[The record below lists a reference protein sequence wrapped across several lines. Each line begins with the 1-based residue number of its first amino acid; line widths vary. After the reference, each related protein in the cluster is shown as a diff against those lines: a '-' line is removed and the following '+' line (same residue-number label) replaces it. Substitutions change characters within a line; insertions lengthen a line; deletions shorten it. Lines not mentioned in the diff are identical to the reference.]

1 MADIDW
7 GKTEEDLKK
16 AAADRGVTYDASDLE
31 DIKRNASY
39 TRADGSLINDDPS
52 KFFNVAIAKYDA
64 RSDNKPGQEG
74 KDWGTATTS
83 SGAPAQTLYTVN
95 SNGSLTRRPGAPTPF
110 TIPRIGAPGSGTTST
125 STTAAATDR
134 GTTRNPF
141 TGNPATDY
149 PWDQGDNGVVTDLER
164 AMRQIADAYKTY
176 LGGQGTVEEYLA
188 HLGGGHAFGA
198 QNIQYA
204 IYNIANSDEAKAYAA
219 WKTAHPA
226 TPPATT
232 APPAT
237 TSTTPPP
244 APPAS
249 HPYDTNVN
257 THPTFDHPTQR
268 LVEDTALNRMTHL
281 TNPEAGSGTA
291 LYEDYLKQLADILK
305 GAPFSDTEMAQLKN
319 SVYQDLL
326 KERDATQQRWLETV
340 SQRGLSP
347 SSGPALEG
355 LKQIDGH
362 FEQIRS
368 AADSQFALA
377 AIQQRQSNQLQVAS
391 IYGTLAGNEE
401 GRLDKAFTYSQVP
414 YGLFNDSFQRN
425 LQLVG
430 AGGSPGSTVS
440 SILGI
445 VNAINQNNQISS
457 QNRTSLTTGLL
468 QYLGYLFPDGAGA

>member
-16 AAADRGVTYDASDLE
+16 AAADRGVSYDKSDLE
-31 DIKRNASY
+31 DIQRNASY
-39 TRADGSLINDDPS
+39 ERNAGRDPS
-52 KFFNVAIAKYDA
+52 DFLNVAIAKYDA
-64 RSDNKPGQEG
+64 RSDNTPGQQG

-83 SGAPAQTLYTVN
+83 SGAPAQTSYTVN
-95 SNGSLTRRPGAPTPF
+95 SNGSLTRSPKAPTPF
-110 TIPRIGAPGSGTTST
+110 TIPRFGAAGAGTASA
-125 STTAAATDR
+125 TTAAADR

-141 TGNPATDY
+141 GTD
-149 PWDQGDNGVVTDLER
+149 PLQDGTAGLADPETRSPQLNQ
-164 AMRQIADAYKTY
+164 AIQQIAAAYNTY
-176 LGGQGTVEEYLA
+176 LGGQGTLEEYLS
-188 HLGGGHAFGA
+188 HLGGGQALSQ
-198 QNIQYA
+198 QNITYA
-204 IYNIANSDEAKAYAA
+204 INRIANSDEAKAYAA
-219 WKTAHPA
+219 WKAGQSA
-226 TPPATT
+226 APPASTT
-232 APPAT
+232 PPAT
-237 TSTTPPP
+237 TSTTPSP
-244 APPAS
+244 AAS
-249 HPYDTNVN
+249 NPYASNVN
-257 THPTFDHPTQR
+257 TNPAFDHPTQR

-440 SILGI
+440 SIMGI
-445 VNAINQNNQISS
+445 VNAINQNNQVSS
-457 QNRTSLTTGLL
+457 ENRSALTQGLL
-468 QYLGYLFPDGAGA
+468 QYLGYLFPNGVGA